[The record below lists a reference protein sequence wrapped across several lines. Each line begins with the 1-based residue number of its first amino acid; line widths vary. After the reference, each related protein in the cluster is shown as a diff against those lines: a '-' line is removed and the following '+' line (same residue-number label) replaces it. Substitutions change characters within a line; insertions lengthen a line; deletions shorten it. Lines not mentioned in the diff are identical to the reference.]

1 MTKEKV
7 SLLLNKM
14 SLGYVLSLFVTLIN
28 IVVVF
33 IFKNTAIRPTYYCRW
48 LSLVSIILCLVFALA
63 ELGLKISADKTLVKE
78 GDKVKFI
85 VETCF
90 LGVAIV
96 LLLWAFIKYFMDNG
110 IYFYHINQTN
120 IIFSCALIF
129 MALFYMTKKFEER
142 KNFQWS
148 ALLLLLMAVISF
160 IFMIV
165 NVKNRDIT
173 LIYTMFL
180 MLIVALWLLVSLTF
194 SKLGHKVTKYAFA
207 FASIAL
213 FIASLVVTTV
223 ARTHNDTLSIINF
236 LLMLDCLLML
246 CAMIFDGQS
255 NKNLIQLILKIASAV
270 LFLSAFIKVVVKDG
284 VVLADMDVTRII
296 MFVGLVIAMLSS
308 ARLFSSKLTIGYI
321 ILQVLLGIVGIVL
334 ALTINQGTTI
344 ESYYIT
350 LAVFTFVMAGLYIAY
365 EIIKYRASQ
374 KRIETNGKKASQQ

>member
-14 SLGYVLSLFVTLIN
+14 SLGYVLSLFVALIN

-63 ELGLKISADKTLVKE
+63 ELGLNIYRFVKNK

-180 MLIVALWLLVSLTF
+180 MLIIALWLLVSLTF
-194 SKLGHKVTKYAFA
+194 SKLGHKVTKYAFMS
-207 FASIAL
+207 ASIAL
-213 FIASLVVTTV
+213 FIASLIVTTV

-374 KRIETNGKKASQQ
+374 KRIETNGKIASQQ

>member
-1 MTKEKV
+1 M
-7 SLLLNKM
+7 
-14 SLGYVLSLFVTLIN
+14 
-28 IVVVF
+28 
-33 IFKNTAIRPTYYCRW
+33 
-48 LSLVSIILCLVFALA
+48 
-63 ELGLKISADKTLVKE
+63 
-78 GDKVKFI
+78 
-85 VETCF
+85 
-90 LGVAIV
+90 
-96 LLLWAFIKYFMDNG
+96 
-110 IYFYHINQTN
+110 
-120 IIFSCALIF
+120 
-129 MALFYMTKKFEER
+129 
-142 KNFQWS
+142 
-148 ALLLLLMAVISF
+148 LLLLMAVISF

-194 SKLGHKVTKYAFA
+194 PKLGHKVTKYAFMS
-207 FASIAL
+207 ASIAL

-374 KRIETNGKKASQQ
+374 KRIETNGKKSQPTINIKPKFY

>member
-1 MTKEKV
+1 MD
-7 SLLLNKM
+7 
-14 SLGYVLSLFVTLIN
+14 LST
-28 IVVVF
+28 
-33 IFKNTAIRPTYYCRW
+33 RR
-48 LSLVSIILCLVFALA
+48 
-63 ELGLKISADKTLVKE
+63 
-78 GDKVKFI
+78 
-85 VETCF
+85 
-90 LGVAIV
+90 
-96 LLLWAFIKYFMDNG
+96 
-110 IYFYHINQTN
+110 
-120 IIFSCALIF
+120 
-129 MALFYMTKKFEER
+129 
-142 KNFQWS
+142 
-148 ALLLLLMAVISF
+148 
-160 IFMIV
+160 
-165 NVKNRDIT
+165 
-173 LIYTMFL
+173 
-180 MLIVALWLLVSLTF
+180 
-194 SKLGHKVTKYAFA
+194 

-350 LAVFTFVMAGLYIAY
+350 LAVFIFVMAGLYIAY
-365 EIIKYRASQ
+365 EIVKFKKVQNAD
-374 KRIETNGKKASQQ
+374 RISENGKETAVEN